1 MVCLR
6 NDLEAHSKDQIL
18 AFSAMKQTAVDEIN
32 TLQAELERMKT
43 KIRQS
48 SKKHN
53 TVSLELTLQLK
64 HVLVGDLLLLTF
76 LCVHNFLAWP
86 FDCSLFTFNAPLLS
100 LPRC

>member
-18 AFSAMKQTAVDEIN
+18 AFSAMKQTAVEEIN

-48 SKKHN
+48 SKKHS
-53 TVSLELTLQLK
+53 TVSVELTLEQLK
-64 HVLVGDLLLLTF
+64 HVQGLGSADCDLVSTYIF
-76 LCVHNFLAWP
+76 KRA
-86 FDCSLFTFNAPLLS
+86 
-100 LPRC
+100 